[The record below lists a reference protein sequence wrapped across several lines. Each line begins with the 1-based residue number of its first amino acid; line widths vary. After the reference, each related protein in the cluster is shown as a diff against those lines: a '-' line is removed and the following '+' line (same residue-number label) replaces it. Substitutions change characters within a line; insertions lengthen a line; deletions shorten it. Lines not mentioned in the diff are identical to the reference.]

1 MTKMKTAM
9 KPQSEV
15 WQQLRSVFESVENK
29 VAKSLQREH
38 GLGLTEYRALYLL
51 STAPESELR
60 MQELASQLGLNQ
72 SSVTRLVARLERNG
86 YTIRD
91 VCPNDKRGVYT
102 VITNRGRQVQ
112 EEASKDYED
121 FLTVALNEVSCQSDY
136 QPIVESLRKVIVQQG
151 LSAN

>member
-1 MTKMKTAM
+1 MKTAM
-9 KPQSEV
+9 KSQSEV
-15 WQQLRSVFESVENK
+15 WQQLRGVFESVENK
-29 VAKSLQREH
+29 VAKSLQSEH
-38 GLGLTEYRALYLL
+38 GLGLTEYRALVLL

-102 VITNRGRQVQ
+102 VITNRGRHVQ

-121 FLTVALNEVSCQSDY
+121 FLTVALNEVSCQNDY
-136 QPIVESLRKVIVQQG
+136 QPIVDSLRKVIAQHG
-151 LSAN
+151 LSVN